1 MAFFFVNFPGV
12 EFLGTAPKFGK
23 RKKFF
28 LSHVYVLQ
36 TMSHKELSRHG
47 RARTAKKCANKH
59 AARAKSVVLVDVA
72 VVVLPVFINVC
83 KRVGIRL
90 YVFSI
95 NACESE
101 YAQMSND

>member
-1 MAFFFVNFPGV
+1 
-12 EFLGTAPKFGK
+12 
-23 RKKFF
+23 
-28 LSHVYVLQ
+28 
-36 TMSHKELSRHG
+36 MSHKELSRHG
-47 RARTAKKCANKH
+47 RARTAKTCTKTH

-83 KRVGIRL
+83 KRLGIRL

-101 YAQMSND
+101 YPQTIKKSLIIHKPIVLLNDR